1 MRPMLMGRAGALAGA
16 GALAAASLACRRH
29 EPARQ
34 DCLRLEAPQAP
45 VGFDVTFSI
54 AAKLDCPDLQ
64 GGRVAWLQVE
74 GPALR
79 ELEPARGGFELTA
92 RVPPLADVVGA
103 PVPWGVVP
111 LSPRTRGEV
120 VLQAT
125 WTDDRGH
132 TLARQARVAAAHRAR
147 GLPNT
152 PVGVR
157 VHLGG
162 EGWHVSARPAGST
175 AVLDTAGGVAS
186 LLPDVA
192 GDWRLADGGGRALA
206 LRSGRY
212 DETPLDCGRAGCH
225 AGITDAVVT
234 SPMTTVLARLLDG
247 GGEGGGP
254 HPPLQTSR
262 DGGAQAKPALP
273 HAMDARPPGQ
283 DYPGC
288 ALACHATGEPG
299 ARDGGFAHVVSELGA
314 AGDLGRRWQA
324 LPRDLH
330 RLGGVGCLA
339 CHGPGAIPEASARWS
354 VLRADVCAVCHDAPP
369 RYGHVAAWRRTAMA
383 RADANP
389 RARNEPACARC
400 HTTAGFLATVSTP
413 ERQPVDRRT
422 PDGVG
427 PVGISC
433 SACHAVHDPKRP
445 QAGRGLLRDT
455 PVPAMLAGTAA
466 NVCLPCHTPDAAD
479 ARPSAS
485 AAAVWLG
492 RGGLDPATGAPLT
505 GAPLHAG
512 ITGGCVGCHRGG
524 PSDVERGAGHGFRAP
539 ASVCA
544 PCHGPALITSD
555 VRARAG
561 ELWRRLRKQE
571 PPAPAHADATVN
583 VDRRTPLGRAAW
595 NVLLVLEDRGAGAH
609 NARYARALL
618 DAAASVIEAGDGRE
632 TR

>member
-1 MRPMLMGRAGALAGA
+1 MLMARAGALAGA

-29 EPARQ
+29 EPARN
-34 DCLRLEAPQAP
+34 DCLRLEAPQTP
-45 VGFDVTFSI
+45 VGFDATFSI
-54 AAKLDCPDLQ
+54 EAKLDCPDLV
-64 GGRVAWLQVE
+64 GGRVAWRQVD

-132 TLARQARVAAAHRAR
+132 TLAREARVAAAHRSR

-162 EGWHVSARPAGST
+162 EGWHVTARPAGST
-175 AVLDTAGGVAS
+175 AVLDTAGGVTS
-186 LLPDVA
+186 LLPDIA
-192 GDWRLADGGGRALA
+192 GDWRLADGAGRALA

-225 AGITDAVVT
+225 AGITDAVAT
-234 SPMTTVLARLLDG
+234 SPMTTVLARLI
-247 GGEGGGP
+247 
-254 HPPLQTSR
+254 
-262 DGGAQAKPALP
+262 
-273 HAMDARPPGQ
+273 DARPAS
-283 DYPGC
+283 DYPAC

-299 ARDGGFAHVVSELGA
+299 ARDGGFSHVVSELGA
-314 AGDLGRRWQA
+314 AGDLGRRWEA

-389 RARNEPACARC
+389 RARSERACARC

-422 PDGVG
+422 PEGVG
-427 PVGISC
+427 LVGISC

-445 QAGRGLLRDT
+445 RAARGLLRET
-455 PVPAMLAGTAA
+455 PVPAMLAGTRA
-466 NVCLPCHTPDAAD
+466 NVCLPCHTPDEAD

-492 RGGLDPATGAPLT
+492 RGGLDPTTGAPLT

-512 ITGGCVGCHRGG
+512 IAGGCVGCHRGG
-524 PSDVERGAGHGFRAP
+524 PGDVERGAGHGFRAP

-544 PCHGPALITSD
+544 PCHGQALMTSD

-561 ELWRRLRKQE
+561 ELWRSLRKQE
-571 PPAPAHADATVN
+571 PPTPAHADATVS

-618 DAAASVIEAGDGRE
+618 DAAASVIEAGDGRKA
-632 TR
+632 R